1 MAPRPSWKGYL
12 KLSLVSCPVALYP
25 SASSSEKV
33 SLHMLNG
40 ETGNRLKQQYVDGE
54 TGDIVERDER
64 VKGYEVAKGDYI
76 VVTDDEIAD
85 VKIESSHT
93 IDIDKFVPKSEIDR
107 LYFDNNYYIAPDD
120 KVGEEAFAVIR
131 EAMRRRD
138 MVGIARVVLFGKE
151 RMIMLE
157 PRSNGL
163 LGTTLRYGYEIRAD
177 GAYFD
182 DLPKVELTK
191 ELLDLASHIIDTK
204 AGKFQPEEFKDRF
217 QDAIIALI
225 RAKQEGRPAPSD
237 QPQQRPSNVLNL
249 MDALRRSLGQGD
261 GKGGDGKGGD
271 GKAAASKATAK
282 SDDVDVDAGDEA
294 GAKGGK
300 HGAKAAHAKSASV
313 AKLSPARKTPPRT
326 AAKAVPAEPAKRS
339 TKRKAG

>member
-25 SASSSEKV
+25 SSSTSEKV
-33 SLHMLNG
+33 SLHMLNS
-40 ETGNRLKQQYVDGE
+40 ETGNRLKQQYVDSE
-54 TGDIVERDER
+54 TGDVVERDDR

-76 VVTDDEIAD
+76 VVTDDELAD

-93 IDIDKFVPKSEIDR
+93 IDIDKFVPKADIDR

-131 EAMRRRD
+131 EAMRGRD

-151 RMIMLE
+151 RMLMLE
-157 PRSNGL
+157 PRSKGL

-182 DLPKVELTK
+182 ELPKVEVTK

-204 AGKFQPEEFKDRF
+204 AGTFQPEEFKDRY
-217 QDAIIALI
+217 QDAVVALI
-225 RAKQEGRPAPSD
+225 RAKQEGRPAPSEHAHE
-237 QPQQRPSNVLNL
+237 RPNNVLNL

-261 GKGGDGKGGD
+261 GKPDGAGTKSAKDGGAMKDSGATKHRSATKGGSAP
-271 GKAAASKATAK
+271 KAAKAKPAASSPNTSIARK
-282 SDDVDVDAGDEA
+282 
-294 GAKGGK
+294 
-300 HGAKAAHAKSASV
+300 
-313 AKLSPARKTPPRT
+313 SPART
-326 AAKAVPAEPAKRS
+326 AAKSVPAATTRS
-339 TKRKAG
+339 TKRKAS

>member
-40 ETGNRLKQQYVDGE
+40 ETGNRLKQQYVDSE
-54 TGDIVERDER
+54 TGDVVERDDR
-64 VKGYEVAKGDYI
+64 VKGYEVSKGDYI
-76 VVTDDEIAD
+76 VVSDDELAD

-93 IDIDKFVPKSEIDR
+93 IDIEKFVPKAEIDR
-107 LYFDNNYYIAPDD
+107 VYFDNNYYLAPDD

-131 EAMRRRD
+131 EAMTRRD

-157 PRSNGL
+157 PRSQGL
-163 LGTTLRYGYEIRAD
+163 LGTTLRYAYEVRES

-182 DLPKVELTK
+182 DIPKVELTK

-204 AGKFQPEEFKDRF
+204 AGKFQPQDFKDRY
-217 QDAIIALI
+217 QDAVVALI
-225 RAKQEGRPAPSD
+225 RAKQDGRPPPGEAATD
-237 QPQQRPSNVLNL
+237 RPSNVVNL
-249 MDALRRSLGQGD
+249 MDALRRSLGE
-261 GKGGDGKGGD
+261 GG
-271 GKAAASKATAK
+271 GKADATPPADAAPAKTSKAAPTKASSKGAPKATAK
-282 SDDVDVDAGDEA
+282 T
-294 GAKGGK
+294 
-300 HGAKAAHAKSASV
+300 KAPSKSV
-313 AKLSPARKTPPRT
+313 PARKR
-326 AAKAVPAEPAKRS
+326 A
-339 TKRKAG
+339 